1 MSDSETVPEESPPAS
16 SQLLQAQLGLVQLP
30 TFGVMAGIF
39 PPGKLVTIGNMVD
52 N

>member
-1 MSDSETVPEESPPAS
+1 MSDSEMVPEASPPGS
-16 SQLLQAQLGLVQLP
+16 SLLLKAQLGLLQHP
-30 TFGVMAGIF
+30 TFGVMAGIM